1 MGASRCP
8 GKVGER
14 QLPWIGGRRL
24 NRYLYVL
31 ISQLA
36 QTAACTGFHVLEARV
51 ARWLSM
57 TRDRIRSD
65 EFYLTQDFLSHML
78 GVRRVGVTKAA
89 GSLQKRKLISYSRG
103 VITVLDRSGLQ
114 NAACGCYLADKK
126 TYHHILG

>member
-1 MGASRCP
+1 MNAARFRRELENTP
-8 GKVGER
+8 EL
-14 QLPWIGGRRL
+14 QRRL

-36 QTAACTGFHVLEARV
+36 QTAACTRFHVLEARV

-57 TRDRIRSD
+57 TRDRVRSD

-89 GSLQKRKLISYSRG
+89 GALQKRKLISYSRG
-103 VITVLDRSGLQ
+103 VITVLDRRGLQ
-114 NAACGCYLADKK
+114 TAACGCYLTDKK
-126 TYHHILG
+126 TYDRTLG